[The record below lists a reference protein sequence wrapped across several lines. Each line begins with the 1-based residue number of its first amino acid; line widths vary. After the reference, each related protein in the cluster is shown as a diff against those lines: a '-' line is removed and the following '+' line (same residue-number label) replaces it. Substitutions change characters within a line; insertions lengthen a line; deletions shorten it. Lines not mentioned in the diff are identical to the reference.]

1 MKPDKTNDIRLIN
14 CTKIWCEETVQV
26 GERFAYLFH
35 RHGSV
40 GEDAEFEIDD
50 DTVIYL
56 EETEAE
62 YVNPENMKKP
72 GWTGGDAE
80 RGRWIFQAL
89 RPGKTILTIR
99 IMFRFEVEEEQRIE
113 FTVVF

>member
-1 MKPDKTNDIRLIN
+1 MKPEKDEIRQIH
-14 CTKIWCEETVQV
+14 CAKIWCEESVQV
-26 GERFAYLFH
+26 GERFFYQFH

-40 GEDAEFEIDD
+40 GEDTEFEIDD

-56 EETEAE
+56 EDTQTE

-80 RGRWIFQAL
+80 IGKWIFRAL
-89 RPGKTILTIR
+89 RPGKAILTVR
-99 IMFRFEVEEEQRIE
+99 VMFRFELEEERRIE